1 MRRSTAVWS
10 TLLNQPPNTKQPP
23 DGAPFGSPMPRLRF
37 VSAKLA
43 RGADST
49 VRVQV
54 KIKQA
59 SCDTCFEMEG
69 VGLEAVELRLA
80 AQATLA
86 AVREATG
93 NAASFSLVGIK
104 RLHVFDA
111 DVVLVSLQD
120 ANHGGRPLVGVMPVR
135 ERLVEAAALAVLNA
149 VPVAASSERVRAVA

>member
-1 MRRSTAVWS
+1 MHRSSAVLS
-10 TLLNQPPNTKQPP
+10 TLLNQSPDTKQPP
-23 DGAPFGSPMPRLRF
+23 DGAPLGLLMPRLPF

-49 VRVQV
+49 IRVQV
-54 KIKQA
+54 KIKHA
-59 SCDTCFEMEG
+59 SCVTCAEMEG

-93 NAASFSLVGIK
+93 NAANFSLVGIK

-120 ANHGGRPLVGVMPVR
+120 ANHGGYPVVGAMPVR
-135 ERLVEAAALAVLNA
+135 ERLVEAAALAVLSA
-149 VPVAASSERVRAVA
+149 VPVAASGHRVRAVA

>member
-1 MRRSTAVWS
+1 MRRASAVLS
-10 TLLNQPPNTKQPP
+10 TLLNQSPNTKQPP
-23 DGAPFGSPMPRLRF
+23 DGAPLGSLMPRLRF

-43 RGADST
+43 CGADST
-49 VRVQV
+49 IRVQV
-54 KIKQA
+54 KIKQD
-59 SCDTCFEMEG
+59 SCVTCAEMEG

-93 NAASFSLVGIK
+93 NAANFSLVGIK

-120 ANHGGRPLVGVMPVR
+120 ANHGGYPLLGARPVR
-135 ERLVEAAALAVLNA
+135 ERLVEAAALAVLSA
-149 VPVAASSERVRAVA
+149 VPVAVSSQRVRAVA

>member
-1 MRRSTAVWS
+1 M
-10 TLLNQPPNTKQPP
+10 
-23 DGAPFGSPMPRLRF
+23 GSLMPRFRF

-49 VRVQV
+49 IRVRVKV
-54 KIKQA
+54 KQA
-59 SCDTCFEMEG
+59 SRVTCAEMEG

-93 NAASFSLVGIK
+93 NAANFSLVGIK

-149 VPVAASSERVRAVA
+149 VPVAASSQRVRAVA